1 MTNWHRLAPYI
12 RGLSRSRFGLHVF
25 AVDFPEGEIGKT
37 GPSVLVMPP
46 YRDDEGYLNELE
58 SRFHDATSM
67 EGESRRVPGAI
78 TIEGDGVFGLGRN
91 IEEAERNGSSVR
103 SGVAPP
109 AVVIEPL
116 GESLHESRSE
126 VVSGS
131 ISVVTGGAQGFGA
144 EISRHLAE
152 AGSTVFIADLN
163 EEGARRYSDE
173 LNKAAGK
180 IVAIPIGADVSD
192 EASVAALFDTVLA
205 RAGGLDIFVSNA
217 GVLKAGSV
225 KDLPLEAFDLLTRVN
240 YVGYFLGVKYA
251 SQLMAT
257 QHRGDP
263 EYFTD
268 IIQINSKSGL
278 EGSSKNSAYA
288 GGKFGGI
295 GLTQSFAIE
304 LIGDGIK
311 VNSICPGNFFEGP
324 LWSDPEKGLFVQ
336 YLDAGKVPG
345 ATSVEEVRAAYEAKV
360 PMGRGCTG
368 RDVIRAIYYIVEQKY
383 ETGQAVPVT
392 GGQVMLK

>member
-12 RGLSRSRFGLHVF
+12 RGLSRSRFGLHVS

-37 GPSVLVMPP
+37 GPSVLVMSP

-192 EASVAALFDTVLA
+192 EASVAALFETVLA